1 LRKKRLRIYLFGLD
15 INQGSWAAKTYQ
27 ALRLNIFKFFV
38 SDAFMIKKSFAHDDV
53 MRLIHTWLSQFVLPL
68 NLCPFARE
76 PFEKDTIRISV
87 FDGETPKAALDF
99 FKNELALLQTTSVS
113 ELETSLLAFPQLTE
127 FESYLGL
134 LDYLNDHLLERQANE
149 TFQLASF
156 HPGYV
161 FEGVEEGDASNYTN
175 RAPVPIVHILRQEEM
190 TKRIAEYGDVSV
202 IPERNIAKMYRLGEA
217 EIQRLLNGEG

>member
-1 LRKKRLRIYLFGLD
+1 
-15 INQGSWAAKTYQ
+15 
-27 ALRLNIFKFFV
+27 
-38 SDAFMIKKSFAHDDV
+38 
-53 MRLIHTWLSQFVLPL
+53 
-68 NLCPFARE
+68 
-76 PFEKDTIRISV
+76 
-87 FDGETPKAALDF
+87 
-99 FKNELALLQTTSVS
+99 
-113 ELETSLLAFPQLTE
+113 LLAFPQLTE

-134 LDYLNDHLLERQANE
+134 LDYLNDHLLESQANE

-156 HPGYV
+156 HPEYV